1 MLCTHA
7 GSSRIH
13 NDYKKVT
20 PKGNTAMLRWLMTGL
35 LCVVVS
41 SAMAQ
46 SGDQASIKKLATEQT
61 PLLLQTLDKLVSIE
75 SGSRD
80 TEGLEKIRQLIETE
94 LKSMGL
100 TTEVIPARAPAKTG
114 AMVQAKMMGT
124 GTSKIALIAH
134 MDTVYQRGDLAKQPF
149 RVEGNQAFGLGIA
162 DDKAGIAVILHT
174 LRMIKALN
182 IDSFGTLTVLINADE
197 EIGSPGSRDRIMQ
210 LGEDNDLVI
219 SFEGSSVKNDYVR
232 LATSSIARA
241 SLTVKGRASHSGS
254 NPDLGRNA
262 LYEMSH
268 QILQMRDLSDPKTG
282 LKLNWTQARAGT
294 VPNMIPS
301 EAHAT
306 ADVRAEKLSDFD
318 AVEKALQDRIK
329 NKLIP
334 DTEVKIELTRG
345 RPPLSPTEKGRTTAK
360 LAQSFASEI
369 NWKLDVLEKA
379 TGGGTDAA
387 YASQRSKGAVIESF
401 GLQGFGAHS
410 DDAEYILISSIAPRL
425 YTTTRLIQSFKP

>member
-1 MLCTHA
+1 MF
-7 GSSRIH
+7 
-13 NDYKKVT
+13 
-20 PKGNTAMLRWLMTGL
+20 RWVMSGL
-35 LCVVVS
+35 LCVIVS

-46 SGDQASIKKLATEQT
+46 SNDPAAIEKLAVQQT

-80 TEGLEKIRQLIETE
+80 LEGLEKIRQLIEAE
-94 LKSMGL
+94 LTSIGL
-100 TTEVIPARAPAKTG
+100 TPEVIPARAPAKTG
-114 AMVQAKMMGT
+114 AMVQAKLIGK
-124 GTSKIALIAH
+124 GSAKIALIAH
-134 MDTVYQRGDLAKQPF
+134 MDTVYQRGDLIKQPF
-149 RVEGNQAFGLGIA
+149 RIDGTKAFGLGIS
-162 DDKAGIAVILHT
+162 DDKAGVAVILHT

-182 IDSFGTLTVLINADE
+182 IDSFATLTVFINADE
-197 EIGSPGSRDRIMQ
+197 EIGSPGSRDYIMQ

-241 SLTVKGRASHSGS
+241 ELIVKGRASHSGA
-254 NPDLGRNA
+254 NPDFGRNA

-301 EAHAT
+301 EARAT
-306 ADVRAEKLSDFD
+306 ADVRAERLSDFD
-318 AVEKALQDRIK
+318 AVETTLNERIK

-334 DTEVKIELTRG
+334 DTEVKIELARG

-360 LAQSFASEI
+360 LAQSLASEI
-369 NWKLDVLEKA
+369 NWKLDVLETA

-410 DDAEYILISSIAPRL
+410 DDAEYVLITSIAPRL